1 MVRDTIAVLPANHPV
16 RSYLKFAWDLMSDA
30 GVVDTFL
37 HGRQRSY
44 SVEEC
49 LDLVTSSGLVFQEW
63 FFKSGYYPHDGF
75 GLPAT
80 LSSALKALPQIEA
93 WSLMERLQSSTKC
106 HFFVACRPDR
116 SKENYA
122 VDFSSGEA
130 LDYIPVMRVGCA
142 VSDAAVVMP
151 HGRIGLSADQ
161 LPFVRLVDG
170 RRTIREIAETV
181 AREGSSQ
188 TSIADSELLARNV
201 FENFWQLDLLAMAR
215 ASVGIDT

>member
-1 MVRDTIAVLPANHPV
+1 
-16 RSYLKFAWDLMSDA
+16 
-30 GVVDTFL
+30 
-37 HGRQRSY
+37 
-44 SVEEC
+44 
-49 LDLVTSSGLVFQEW
+49 
-63 FFKSGYYPHDGF
+63 
-75 GLPAT
+75 
-80 LSSALKALPQIEA
+80 
-93 WSLMERLQSSTKC
+93 
-106 HFFVACRPDR
+106 
-116 SKENYA
+116 
-122 VDFSSGEA
+122 
-130 LDYIPVMRVGCA
+130 
-142 VSDAAVVMP
+142 MP